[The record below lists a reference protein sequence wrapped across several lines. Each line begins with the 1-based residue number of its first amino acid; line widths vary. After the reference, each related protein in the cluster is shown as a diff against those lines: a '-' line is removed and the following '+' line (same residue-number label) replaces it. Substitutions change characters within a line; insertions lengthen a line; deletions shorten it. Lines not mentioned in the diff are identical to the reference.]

1 MFCLRYKYNILLFL
15 GLLIV
20 NLGVFLTVKAVSLDN
35 LQEEMQ
41 GLQETVTHLEQQSQ
55 VYQKNIQKKE
65 KDIQSLSNKIDIFN
79 QRIYKLEN
87 DIQLTSRQIE
97 LKNLTIQSLSIE
109 IDKTLLDIAEKKKVL
124 AQLLQAINN
133 FDQQSLLEVFFSS
146 DRLSD
151 FFHQTRYLEV
161 IQENLQKSV
170 EEMRSLRKELENH
183 KSNNQQKKKEL
194 EELQQRTTVQK
205 YALANERS
213 NKKELLQETQGE
225 EARYQELLQET
236 LRKKGD
242 LLREIA
248 KIEKE
253 IERVKNF
260 LFYQETGNIPSAGT
274 KLFRWPE
281 EDPILTQSY
290 GMTDFAR
297 SGAYGGAG
305 HNGID
310 MSSGLGS
317 PIRAAADGEVLVSGY
332 NNGWG
337 NWMSIKHPN
346 DLVTLYAHMIRP
358 TFKNN
363 GDKIEAGQV
372 IGYEGS
378 TGFSTGSH
386 LHFSVYYKFFTYKK
400 NGQIYFNYFDGTLN
414 PLNYL

>member
-1 MFCLRYKYNILLFL
+1 MLYLRNRLNILFFL

-20 NLGVFLTVKAVSLDN
+20 NLGVFLTVKAETLDN
-35 LQEEMQ
+35 LQTAMQ
-41 GLQETVTHLEQQSQ
+41 DLQEMVTNLEQQSQ
-55 VYQKNIQKKE
+55 VYQSNIQKKE
-65 KDIQSLSNKIDIFN
+65 KDIQSLSNKIAIFN

-87 DIQLTSRQIE
+87 DIQLTSRQID

-109 IDKTLLDIAEKKKVL
+109 IDKTLLDIHEKKKVL
-124 AQLLQAINN
+124 AQLLKAINN
-133 FDQQSLLEVFFSS
+133 FDQRSLLEVFFSS
-146 DRLSD
+146 DKLSD
-151 FFHQTRYLEV
+151 FFHQARYLEI
-161 IQENLQKSV
+161 IQENLQKAV
-170 EEMRSLRKELENH
+170 GEMRSLKKELENH
-183 KSNNQQKKKEL
+183 KSNSQEEKKEL
-194 EELQQRTTVQK
+194 EELQQRTAIQK
-205 YALANERS
+205 YALANEKL
-213 NKKELLQETQGE
+213 NKQDLLQETQGE

-236 LRKKGD
+236 LRKKGN
-242 LLREIA
+242 LLKEIA

-253 IERVKNF
+253 VERVKNF
-260 LFYQETGNIPSAGT
+260 LFYQETGNIPPAGT

-281 EDPILTQSY
+281 ENPILTQGY

-337 NWMSIKHPN
+337 NWMTIKHPN
-346 DLVTLYAHMIRP
+346 DLVTLYAHMIRS

-363 GDKIEAGQV
+363 GDKVEAGQV